1 MTRIESDTHSI
12 DKKSEVI
19 FNFLSDFNNFET
31 IMPDKVVDWKSDN
44 DSCSFTISGLA
55 SLGMRIVE
63 KKPSTFIKIVDEGK
77 VPFKFDFL
85 VNISEVN
92 DKSEVQLV
100 FDADL
105 NTMLKMVAVKP
116 LRNFLNMLLTE
127 LETIDEEQLIVRN

>member
-1 MTRIESDTHSI
+1 MTRIESDKRKI
-12 DKKSEVI
+12 DKSSEII

-44 DSCSFTISGLA
+44 ESCSFTISGLA
-55 SLGMRIVE
+55 SLGMRITE
-63 KKPSTFIKIVDEGK
+63 KTPNTFIKIVDEGK

-85 VNISEVN
+85 VNITDNGNS
-92 DKSEVQLV
+92 SEVQLI

-116 LRNFLNMLLTE
+116 LRNFLNMLLDE
-127 LETIDEEQLIVRN
+127 LQVIKL

>member
-1 MTRIESDTHSI
+1 MTRIESDKRKI
-12 DKKSEVI
+12 DKSSEVI

-44 DSCSFTISGLA
+44 ESCSFTISGLA
-55 SLGMRIVE
+55 SLGMRITE
-63 KKPSTFIKIVDEGK
+63 KTPNTYIKIVDEGK

-85 VNISEVN
+85 VNIAEN
-92 DKSEVQLV
+92 ADGADVQLI

-116 LRNFLNMLLTE
+116 LRNFLNMLLDE
-127 LETIDEEQLIVRN
+127 LQAISL

>member
-1 MTRIESDTHSI
+1 MTRIESDKRKI
-12 DKKSEVI
+12 DKSSEVI

-44 DSCSFTISGLA
+44 ESCSFTISGLA
-55 SLGMRIVE
+55 SLGMRITE
-63 KKPSTFIKIVDEGK
+63 KTPNTYIKIVDEGK

-85 VNISEVN
+85 VNITENN
-92 DKSEVQLV
+92 DGADVQLI

-116 LRNFLNMLLTE
+116 LRNFLNMLLDE
-127 LETIDEEQLIVRN
+127 LQAISL

>member
-1 MTRIESDTHSI
+1 MTRIESDKRNI
-12 DKKSEVI
+12 DKSSEVI

-31 IMPDKVVDWKSDN
+31 LMPDKVVDWKSDS

-55 SLGMRIVE
+55 SLGMRITE
-63 KKPSTFIKIVDEGK
+63 KTPNTYIKIVDEGK

-85 VNISEVN
+85 VNIVDNGNS
-92 DKSEVQLV
+92 SEVQLI

-116 LRNFLNMLLTE
+116 LRNFLNMLLDE
-127 LETIDEEQLIVRN
+127 LQVVKL